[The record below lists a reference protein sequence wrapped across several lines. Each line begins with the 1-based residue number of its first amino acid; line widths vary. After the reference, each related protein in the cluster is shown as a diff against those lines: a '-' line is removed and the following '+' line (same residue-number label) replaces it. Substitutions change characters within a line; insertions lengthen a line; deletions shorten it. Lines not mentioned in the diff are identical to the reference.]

1 MKKWTKVVDFVQ
13 ICTYNGIMLGGD
25 RVNYKVAKELKAE
38 RVKRDLKIS
47 DVAKQLGTC
56 NESIRRYE
64 KGTKKLSLELVERL
78 LNIYG
83 IDPAVFFAN
92 VCANMH
98 V

>member
-1 MKKWTKVVDFVQ
+1 M
-13 ICTYNGIMLGGD
+13 
-25 RVNYKVAKELKAE
+25 NYKIAKELKAE

-56 NESIRRYE
+56 DESIRRYE
-64 KGTKKLSLELVERL
+64 RGANKLTLELVEKL

-98 V
+98 E

>member
-1 MKKWTKVVDFVQ
+1 
-13 ICTYNGIMLGGD
+13 MLGGD

-56 NESIRRYE
+56 DESIRRYE

-83 IDPAVFFAN
+83 IDPAVFFTN

-98 V
+98 E

>member
-1 MKKWTKVVDFVQ
+1 
-13 ICTYNGIMLGGD
+13 
-25 RVNYKVAKELKAE
+25 VNYKVAKELKAE

-56 NESIRRYE
+56 DESVRRYE
-64 KGTKKLSLELVERL
+64 KGTKKLSLELVEKL

-83 IDPAVFFAN
+83 IDPAVFFTN

-98 V
+98 E

>member
-1 MKKWTKVVDFVQ
+1 
-13 ICTYNGIMLGGD
+13 MLGGD

-56 NESIRRYE
+56 DESIRRYE

-78 LNIYG
+78 LNI
-83 IDPAVFFAN
+83 
-92 VCANMH
+92 CK
-98 V
+98 